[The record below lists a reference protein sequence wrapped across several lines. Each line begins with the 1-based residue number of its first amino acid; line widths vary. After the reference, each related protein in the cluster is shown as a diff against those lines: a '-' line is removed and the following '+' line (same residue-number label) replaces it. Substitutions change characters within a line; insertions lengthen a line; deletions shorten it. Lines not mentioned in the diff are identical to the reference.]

1 MIGVL
6 ATLGLV
12 WGARNSSALGL
23 ETLDRIVASVDNAA
37 ITRSDT
43 ENAYGFELI
52 LEGKMPEATPDEAT
66 RETVRN
72 RQIDQLLLLRE
83 ADSEGIAGTEAAN
96 TPEDA
101 LADIRKKFGNDEKYE
116 AALRSIQMNEPM
128 VLERLRNRQRILLLI
143 DRRLRP
149 SARVESPD
157 LEDYYKST
165 FVPELARRTS
175 NPAPPLAEVEGQIRE
190 ILTQKKID
198 QLLTAWLENLK
209 VNHRVD
215 VHPF

>member
-1 MIGVL
+1 M
-6 ATLGLV
+6 ALGLV

-23 ETLDRIVASVDNAA
+23 ETLDRVVASVDNAA
-37 ITRSDT
+37 ITRSDI
-43 ENAYGFELI
+43 ENAYGFELV
-52 LEGKMPEATPDEAT
+52 LEGQMPKPTPDDAT
-66 RETVRN
+66 REAVRD

-83 ADSEGIAGTEAAN
+83 ADSEGISGSEVAT

-101 LADIRKKFGNDEKYE
+101 LADIRKKFGNDEKYK
-116 AALRSIQMNEPM
+116 AALQSLQMDEPM
-128 VLERLRNRQRILLLI
+128 VIGRLRNRQRILLLI

-149 SARVESPD
+149 SARVEPPD
-157 LEDYYKST
+157 IEAYYKNT

-175 NPAPPLAEVEGQIRE
+175 NPAPPLAEVDGQIRE

-209 VNHRVD
+209 ANHRVSL
-215 VHPF
+215 HPF